1 MHGDSSEARGS
12 GAQALIAASTS
23 RWLLITTRPGQ
34 TSIGGTTAG
43 LNKSPRYRLT
53 AAAKAF
59 SYARFAKHLDGPKQ

>member
-1 MHGDSSEARGS
+1 MAADRDQAGADMDRRG
-12 GAQALIAASTS
+12 A
-23 RWLLITTRPGQ
+23 
-34 TSIGGTTAG
+34 AG